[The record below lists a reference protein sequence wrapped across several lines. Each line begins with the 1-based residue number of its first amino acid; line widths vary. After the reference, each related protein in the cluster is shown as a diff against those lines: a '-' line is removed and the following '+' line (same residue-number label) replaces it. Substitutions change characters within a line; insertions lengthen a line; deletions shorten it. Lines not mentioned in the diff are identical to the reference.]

1 MLDTLKAFDMWVRRL
16 LTWFCA
22 ILLAM
27 MVIFTVYTVFMRY
40 VFLNPPVWGD
50 QMAVFSCIWLVFI
63 ALALTTREKEH
74 IALDMLYT
82 YLPVKWA
89 FAVQEMWNLIICI
102 LGAVLLVYGYDT
114 AVNNFGKYWELN
126 YMPKTWPMMILP
138 VTGGLIMLG
147 AFAAFLEDCAEYRRG
162 DFRAHEFVEGK
173 DFIEEEA

>member
-1 MLDTLKAFDMWVRRL
+1 MLDILKVFDIWVRRI
-16 LTWFCA
+16 LTLFCA
-22 ILLAM
+22 TLLAM

-82 YLPVKWA
+82 YLPVKWS
-89 FAVQEMWNLIICI
+89 FAVQEMWNLIICV
-102 LGAVLLVYGYDT
+102 LGGVLLVYGYDT

-147 AFAAFLEDCAEYRRG
+147 SFAAFLEDLAAFRRG
-162 DFRAHEFVEGK
+162 EFTVK
-173 DFIEEEA
+173 DLAEVPETGGA